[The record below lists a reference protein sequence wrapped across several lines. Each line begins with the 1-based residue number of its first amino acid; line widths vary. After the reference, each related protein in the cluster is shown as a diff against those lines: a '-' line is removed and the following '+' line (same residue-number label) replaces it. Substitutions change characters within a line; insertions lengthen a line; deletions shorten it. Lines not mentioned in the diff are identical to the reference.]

1 MMALHHTLVAAVSS
15 LSFLGCPSSLE
26 VSEQDVCL
34 WGHMLWVV
42 VDGHSDNH
50 LLRIKQV
57 GIHVLWGHASQL
69 LQWRC
74 TLSSSHVTKGL
85 LGFGEVCVASVL

>member
-1 MMALHHTLVAAVSS
+1 MMDLHHTLVTAVSS

-26 VSEQDVCL
+26 VREQDVCL

-42 VDGHSDNH
+42 VDGDSDNH

-57 GIHVLWGHASQL
+57 GILVLRGHASQL
-69 LQWRC
+69 LQWWC

-85 LGFGEVCVASVL
+85 LSFSEICVASVL